1 VWAAAA
7 ILSAA
12 AAVWLPNGF
21 HRLLS
26 DVDWLSAYDV
36 KLRHEEVARW
46 FAGMPIY
53 EEMRD
58 AIYPPASYAEL
69 WPLLGWLDLA
79 PARWLWAAACAA
91 ALLWLALQCGRH
103 AVPAASNR
111 VRAVAALVPAALWST
126 GHSIGQGQLVV
137 LVLPAILTGVHWAV
151 EAESWGQEVASALL
165 VLFALV
171 KPSLTAPFFWILVVA
186 RRRVAALGVLG
197 YAGLTLLATSYQDAS
212 LSLVL
217 RGWMR
222 RGLHVAALQGDADLA
237 TALAAA
243 GWQRWILPATLAVLA
258 LHGLWTWRH
267 RRADPWLLLGMSGVV
282 ARLWTY
288 HYPYDDLILLAPVL
302 ALARTAASA
311 RDRLAGGLALVAVA
325 TLVLPPV
332 PGSAAILSAPL
343 AAWLAV
349 EARRQVAGPPS
360 RRYTRG
366 FAHSGLESQQ

>member
-1 VWAAAA
+1 
-7 ILSAA
+7 LSAA
-12 AAVWLPNGF
+12 VAVWLPNGF

-36 KLRHEEVARW
+36 KLRHEEVGRW

-69 WPLLGWLDLA
+69 WPFLGWLDLE
-79 PARWLWAAACAA
+79 PARRLWAAACAA
-91 ALLWLALQCGRH
+91 ALLWLAVLCGRH
-103 AVPAASNR
+103 AVPAASTR
-111 VRAVAALVPAALWST
+111 VRAIAALVPAALWST

-137 LVLPAILTGVHWAV
+137 LVVPSILTGVRWAV
-151 EAESWGQEVASALL
+151 VAERKGQEVAAALL

-186 RRRVAALGVLG
+186 RRRVAALAILG
-197 YAGLTLLATSYQDAS
+197 YVVLTLLATSYQDAP

-302 ALARTAASA
+302 ALARAAAGPA
-311 RDRLAGGLALVAVA
+311 RDRVAGGLALVAVTA
-325 TLVLPPV
+325 LMLPPV
-332 PGSAAILSAPL
+332 PGSAAILCAPL
-343 AAWLAV
+343 AAWLAI
-349 EARRQVAGPPS
+349 EARRQCLQTP
-360 RRYTRG
+360 RRMDVCGTG
-366 FAHSGLESQQ
+366 TQALH

>member
-1 VWAAAA
+1 MLWAAAA

-12 AAVWLPNGF
+12 AAVWLPIGF

-53 EEMRD
+53 DEMRD

-69 WPLLGWLDLA
+69 WPLLGWLDLE
-79 PARWLWAAACAA
+79 PARRLWAAACAA
-91 ALLWLALQCGRH
+91 GLLWLALLCGRH
-103 AVPAASNR
+103 AVPTASNR

-137 LVLPAILTGVHWAV
+137 LVLPAVLTGVGLAM
-151 EAESWGQEVASALL
+151 EGACWGHEVAAALL

-186 RRRVAALGVLG
+186 RPRVAALASLG
-197 YAGLTLLATSYQDAS
+197 YLVLTLLATSYQDAP

-217 RGWMR
+217 QGWLR

-237 TALAAA
+237 TALAAD

-258 LHGLWTWRH
+258 LHGLWTWWH
-267 RRADPWLLLGMSGVV
+267 RRADPWLLLGMSGIV

-302 ALARTAASA
+302 ALARMATAPA
-311 RDRLAGGLALVAVA
+311 RDRVAGGLALVAVA
-325 TLVLPPV
+325 ALMLPPV
-332 PGSAAILSAPL
+332 AGSAAIVSAPL

-349 EARRQVAGPPS
+349 EARRQVHRAS
-360 RRYTRG
+360 
-366 FAHSGLESQQ
+366 